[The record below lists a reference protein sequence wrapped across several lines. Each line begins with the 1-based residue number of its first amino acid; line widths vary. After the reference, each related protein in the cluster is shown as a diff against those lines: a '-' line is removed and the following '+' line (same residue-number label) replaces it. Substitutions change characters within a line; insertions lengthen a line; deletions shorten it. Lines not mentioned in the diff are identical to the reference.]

1 MFGVLVGIKVRR
13 ISRYKGF
20 EVRMGLVCL
29 KISKGVSVVGLS
41 ERERVWGDEIR
52 DVRSGGVSRFYRF
65 FG

>member
-41 ERERVWGDEIR
+41 ERERV
-52 DVRSGGVSRFYRF
+52 
-65 FG
+65 